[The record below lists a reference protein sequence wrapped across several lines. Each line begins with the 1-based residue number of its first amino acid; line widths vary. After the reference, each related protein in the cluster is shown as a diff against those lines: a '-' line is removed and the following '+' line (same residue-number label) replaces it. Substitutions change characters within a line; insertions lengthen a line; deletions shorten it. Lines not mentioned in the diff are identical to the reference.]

1 MKRYMVLK
9 EYRMERFCQELF
21 VANVE
26 HLLTI
31 GILHYTSNP
40 IL

>member
-1 MKRYMVLK
+1 MELT
-9 EYRMERFCQELF
+9 EYGMERFCQELC
-21 VANVE
+21 VGNVE